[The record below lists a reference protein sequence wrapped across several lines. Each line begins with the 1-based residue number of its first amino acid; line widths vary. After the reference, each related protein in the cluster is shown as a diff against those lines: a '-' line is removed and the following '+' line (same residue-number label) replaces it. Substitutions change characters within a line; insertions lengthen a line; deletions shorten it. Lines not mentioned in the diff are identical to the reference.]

1 MLIPPESWLQVNY
14 FNRAIATVT
23 NQMLLKKNK
32 DKLDTLRKIREH
44 WEEERNNLLVSIY
57 ENNTREEEEVY

>member
-1 MLIPPESWLQVNY
+1 MRTSPQSWLQILY

-32 DKLDTLRKIREH
+32 DKLDQLRAVRQY
-44 WEEERNNLLVSIY
+44 WETERNNLLIGIEEY
-57 ENNTREEEEVY
+57 NTRVEVEIY

>member
-1 MLIPPESWLQVNY
+1 MLIPSQSWLQVNY

-44 WEEERNNLLVSIY
+44 WETERNNLLVSIY

>member
-57 ENNTREEEEVY
+57 ENNTRKEEEVY